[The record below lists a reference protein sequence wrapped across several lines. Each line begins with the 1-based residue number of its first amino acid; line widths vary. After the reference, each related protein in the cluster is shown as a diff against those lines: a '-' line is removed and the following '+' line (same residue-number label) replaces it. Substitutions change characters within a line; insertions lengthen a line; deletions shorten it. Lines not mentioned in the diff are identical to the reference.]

1 MEITQANVE
10 SYFQEK
16 KKSAVQ
22 DMRDYF
28 SAENYDEKQE
38 LDAVVFDLEDANFL
52 TIEHPKGQKEKD
64 DILQADTMI
73 YLAGN

>member
-1 MEITQANVE
+1 MDITQANVE

-16 KKSAVQ
+16 KKSAVE
-22 DMRDYF
+22 DLRDYF

-38 LDAVVFDLEDANFL
+38 LDAIVFDLEDANFL
-52 TIEHPKGQKEKD
+52 TIEHPQGQKEKD
-64 DILQADTMI
+64 DMLQADTMI